1 KFKRGKGLLK
11 IVEYREPYEL
21 PDDEYPYLL
30 TTGRIL
36 QEYHSRTMTGKVK
49 GIKEIVGEDFFVMNE
64 EDAKENKI
72 KEGDKIKVISKRG
85 EVTLKVKLSNKLQRG
100 TIFIPFHF
108 YANILTHTQLD
119 PYSKIPEFKIC
130 AVKISKI

>member
-1 KFKRGKGLLK
+1 
-11 IVEYREPYEL
+11 

-49 GIKEIVGEDFFVMNE
+49 GIKEIVGEDFFVMNC
-64 EDAKENKI
+64 EDAEKENIKQCKKVKI
-72 KEGDKIKVISKRG
+72 ESKRG
-85 EVTLKVKLSNKLQRG
+85 CVELKAKLSNKIQKG
-100 TIFIPFHF
+100 VIFIPFHF
-108 YANILTHTQLD
+108 HANILTHHEID

-130 AVKISKI
+130 AVKILKIK